1 MKKVLPANWGLF
13 CSIENF
19 KFQKCKI
26 LLLVVFLF
34 STIVSFSQD
43 AFMGYNYVTT
53 SYPLAWSASP
63 TTFNATT
70 NKEVVF
76 SNSGGSVK
84 SATICGTSSVSHY
97 EVGGT
102 AHYIEIDLTSNSSA
116 SSIETLT
123 LTGSSNSTTLNTA
136 KAAIIFSSSTTFSL
150 TANILDVVSS
160 DFFPASNGSWAPV
173 TITPPAGTKSLRIY
187 RRIYYNSGTGVAQTG
202 SSSGFV
208 QFGLGQTLRVASTS
222 VDISATTSTPTTQ
235 ASNIVFSNISH
246 NTLTTA
252 WTNGDGAKRAVF
264 MKEGVQGTITNPSD
278 GTAYTAS
285 ADWSSKGTQLGT
297 SGYYCVYN
305 GTAATVDLSSLSG
318 STTYWFQVFEY
329 NGTGAGTKY
338 LNYYCYQ

>member
-208 QFGLGQTLRVASTS
+208 QFGLGQT
-222 VDISATTSTPTTQ
+222 
-235 ASNIVFSNISH
+235 F
-246 NTLTTA
+246 
-252 WTNGDGAKRAVF
+252 K
-264 MKEGVQGTITNPSD
+264 
-278 GTAYTAS
+278 
-285 ADWSSKGTQLGT
+285 SSI
-297 SGYYCVYN
+297 N
-305 GTAATVDLSSLSG
+305 LSR
-318 STTYWFQVFEY
+318 Y
-329 NGTGAGTKY
+329 
-338 LNYYCYQ
+338 